1 MNTHAEN
8 LRTNNT
14 VNGIDV
20 DQVMSVIGEIE
31 NDTTFGVCQFR
42 ANNQWIDG
50 GINRSEIQDYF
61 IGGKED
67 DSRTQSF
74 VLTADEPPLL
84 AGSDAAP
91 NPVEYVLHALAACLT
106 TTMVAHAAVR
116 GIVINHVESQLEG
129 DIDLRGFLGISQ
141 SVRKGYQAVRVTF
154 KVDSDADVETL
165 KELAMFS
172 PVYDIVSNSLPV
184 ELVVESV

>member
-1 MNTHAEN
+1 MNAHAEN
-8 LRTNNT
+8 QRTAST
-14 VNGIDV
+14 LNGIDV
-20 DQVMSVIGEIE
+20 DQIEYVIGEVK
-31 NDTTFGVCQFR
+31 NDRAFGQCQFR
-42 ANNQWIDG
+42 AKNKWVDG

-67 DSRTQSF
+67 ETRTESF
-74 VLTADEPPLL
+74 TLRADEPPLL
-84 AGSDAAP
+84 AGSDIAP

-129 DIDLRGFLGISQ
+129 DIDLRGFLGLSE

-154 KVDSDADVETL
+154 KVDSEADTETL